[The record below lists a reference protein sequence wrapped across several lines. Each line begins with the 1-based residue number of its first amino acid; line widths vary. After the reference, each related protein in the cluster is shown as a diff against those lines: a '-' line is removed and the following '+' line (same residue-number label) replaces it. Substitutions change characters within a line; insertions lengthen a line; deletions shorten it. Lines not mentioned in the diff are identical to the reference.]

1 MKIFDLSHPLHDN
14 SPVYPGKSKPE
25 FRRVVTIATDGY
37 RETHFSFDSHL
48 GTHIDAPSHM
58 LEKGKSLDQ
67 LSIESFSGD
76 SVIIAIPD
84 GTSHIEKPFL
94 LKFEDELK
102 TVDFV
107 LFKTGWSRFWGSSKY
122 FINFPVLTP
131 DALNWLLS
139 FSLKGIGFDAISA
152 DPVESTGWEN
162 HLAIFGKELI
172 IIENLVFPGELAE
185 SRGLFCCFPIPYEN
199 ADGSPVRA
207 VILVLK

>member
-14 SPVYPGKSKPE
+14 SPVYPGKAKPE
-25 FRRVVTIATDGY
+25 FKRAATIASDGY

-76 SVIIAIPD
+76 SVIITIPD
-84 GTSHIEKPFL
+84 GTSHIEKQFL

-107 LFKTGWSRFWGSSKY
+107 LFKTGWSRFWGSPQY
-122 FINFPVLTP
+122 FSNFPVLTAG
-131 DALNWLLS
+131 ALSWLLS
-139 FSLKGIGFDAISA
+139 FSLKGIGFDVISA

-162 HLAIFGKELI
+162 HLAIFGKGLI
-172 IIENLVFPGELAE
+172 IVENLVFPDDLAAE
-185 SRGLFCCFPIPYEN
+185 RGRFYCLPIPYEN

-207 VILVLK
+207 MLETL